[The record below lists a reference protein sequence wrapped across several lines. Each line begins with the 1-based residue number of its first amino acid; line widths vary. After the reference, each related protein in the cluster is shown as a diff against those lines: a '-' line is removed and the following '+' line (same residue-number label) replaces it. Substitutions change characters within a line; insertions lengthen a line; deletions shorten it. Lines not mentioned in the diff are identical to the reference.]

1 MLYTNTKLFGTTR
14 FIGINDKGEPELR
27 YGFPVGVRGKDEYE
41 IFILS
46 TKELMDKLMTIK
58 SHTVYPNINIVKT
71 PNGNLKLTDQG
82 DVGEVYLVITSEY
95 LNPEGGCGKVT
106 VISMNGQP
114 TADFMGKGVMAVRDE
129 NGNIKGTADTLILKA
144 KPGSLIK
151 VRWSGYEKHRIND
164 VFYYISPMGNVNEF
178 SALEMKE
185 SFEKK
190 GHVPSWISNGIR

>member
-1 MLYTNTKLFGTTR
+1 MIYSNTKLFGTTR
-14 FIGINDKGEPELR
+14 MVGNGEMR
-27 YGFPVGVRGKDEYE
+27 YGFPVGTRGKDEYE
-41 IFILS
+41 VFVLA
-46 TKELMDKLMTIK
+46 TKELMDKLVTIK
-58 SHTVYPNINIVKT
+58 SHTSYPNLNIVKT
-71 PNGNLKLTDQG
+71 PNGNLKLSDQG
-82 DVGEVYLVITSEY
+82 DVGEVFLVITSEY

-106 VISMNGQP
+106 VISMNGSP
-114 TADFMGKGVMAVRDE
+114 TAEFMGKGVTTARDE
-129 NGNIKGTADTLILKA
+129 NGSIKGTADTLILKA

-185 SFEKK
+185 SFEKR